1 MSETIA
7 FLQQGLLLVVWLTLP
22 PLAVAVVVG
31 VVVSLIQTV
40 LSIQDQ
46 ALPFAVKLLAVGL
59 ALALVGRWQGQQ
71 LLALGDQALRS
82 VATITHKNPVRE
94 PEPATHSSPL
104 TDAGTAEAGR
114 NQSSE

>member
-1 MSETIA
+1 MSETVA
-7 FLQQGLLLVVWLTLP
+7 LLQQGLLLVVWLTLP

-31 VVVSLIQTV
+31 VVVSLLQTV

-59 ALALVGRWQGQQ
+59 TLALVGRWQGQQ

-82 VATITHKNPVRE
+82 VATISHRHSADRR
-94 PEPATHSSPL
+94 PAVAKPDVQAIESPSSAKA
-104 TDAGTAEAGR
+104 D
-114 NQSSE
+114 